1 MTGATDRDGGGAGPG
16 RWRRIL
22 ARRSQALD
30 SFAVAG
36 RNPQLRLMLIARL
49 ATVTG
54 RWASAVALAVYAYDA
69 GGATYVGV
77 LAVVRIVPS
86 ALAGWLAAALL
97 DRVRT
102 DRLLLVAGLARVVA
116 IGAAGVAALSGTHTA
131 AVFALVAIESLLSTM
146 ARPLQTAALPF
157 LARVPRELTAS
168 NLALTTIE
176 SAGMLLGPIVGGVLL
191 AVWNAGGV
199 LLVTAAGYLVSA
211 LLIARIPSW
220 QRTRPTV
227 AGAERPTVGTLEG
240 IRAIHADKRLRL
252 LVGLYCVEN
261 VVTGSLN
268 VLVVIAALDLL
279 DLGNSG
285 VGELNAAIG
294 IGGLVGAIAG
304 AALVGRRRMAS
315 GFGLGLVLCGVPL
328 VVIGVAPS
336 VVPTIL
342 LLAILGIG
350 VTIVDFSAVT
360 LLQRAIH
367 EDALAKVF
375 SVLQSCFVVSIGLGA
390 ALAPVLV
397 AWIGIRG
404 ALLASGAVLPVLVIL
419 LWSRLVPLDTS
430 ELQSEEVVNLLRSLP
445 IFAPLELPALE
456 RLARAVVGVA
466 AEAGETVIAEGE
478 HGDRY
483 YAIRDGEFEVS
494 IAGEIVSRL
503 GPGEGFGE
511 IALLRDVPRTA
522 TVTARSAARLYAL
535 EREQFLEAV
544 SQSPPSADAAENVI
558 DMRLGSL
565 RAGLAT
571 L

>member
-77 LAVVRIVPS
+77 
-86 ALAGWLAAALL
+86 
-97 DRVRT
+97 
-102 DRLLLVAGLARVVA
+102 
-116 IGAAGVAALSGTHTA
+116 
-131 AVFALVAIESLLSTM
+131 
-146 ARPLQTAALPF
+146 
-157 LARVPRELTAS
+157 
-168 NLALTTIE
+168 
-176 SAGMLLGPIVGGVLL
+176 
-191 AVWNAGGV
+191 
-199 LLVTAAGYLVSA
+199 
-211 LLIARIPSW
+211 
-220 QRTRPTV
+220 
-227 AGAERPTVGTLEG
+227 
-240 IRAIHADKRLRL
+240 
-252 LVGLYCVEN
+252 
-261 VVTGSLN
+261 
-268 VLVVIAALDLL
+268 
-279 DLGNSG
+279 
-285 VGELNAAIG
+285 
-294 IGGLVGAIAG
+294 
-304 AALVGRRRMAS
+304 
-315 GFGLGLVLCGVPL
+315 
-328 VVIGVAPS
+328 
-336 VVPTIL
+336 
-342 LLAILGIG
+342 
-350 VTIVDFSAVT
+350 
-360 LLQRAIH
+360 
-367 EDALAKVF
+367 LAKVF

-511 IALLRDVPRTA
+511 IALLRDVPCTA

>member
-1 MTGATDRDGGGAGPG
+1 MTGASDREEVGAGRG
-16 RWRRIL
+16 RWGRVLR
-22 ARRSQALD
+22 RRSQALD

-36 RNPQLRLMLIARL
+36 RNPQLRLVLIARL

-54 RWASAVALAVYAYDA
+54 RWASAVALAVYAYGA
-69 GGATYVGV
+69 GGATYVGL

-86 ALAGWLAAALL
+86 ALAGGLAAALL

-102 DRLLLVAGLARVVA
+102 DRLLLAAGLARVFA
-116 IGAAGVAALSGTHTA
+116 IGAAGVAALSGGHVV
-131 AVFALVAIESLLSTM
+131 AVFGLVALESLLSTM

-176 SAGMLLGPIVGGVLL
+176 SAGMLIGPVVGGLLL

-199 LLVTAAGYLVSA
+199 LLVTAATYLVSA
-211 LLIARIPSW
+211 ILIARIPSW
-220 QRTRPTV
+220 QRTRPPATGP
-227 AGAERPTVGTLEG
+227 AKPTIGTIEG

-279 DLGNSG
+279 HLGSSG

-294 IGGLVGAIAG
+294 IGGLLGAIAG

-315 GFGLGLVLCGVPL
+315 GFGLGLVLCGFPL
-328 VVIGVAPS
+328 ILIGVAPS

-404 ALLASGAVLPVLVIL
+404 ALLASGAVLPVLVVL

-430 ELQSEEVVNLLRSLP
+430 EVLSDEIVNLLRSLP

-456 RLARAVVGVA
+456 RLARAASSVA
-466 AEAGETVIAEGE
+466 VRAGETVIAEGE
-478 HGDRY
+478 QGDRY
-483 YAIRDGEFEVS
+483 YAIRDGEFDVFV
-494 IAGEIVSRL
+494 AGALASQL
-503 GPGEGFGE
+503 GRGEGFGE

-522 TVTARSAARLYAL
+522 TVTARTDARLYAL
-535 EREQFLEAV
+535 ERELFLEAV

-571 L
+571 V

>member
-1 MTGATDRDGGGAGPG
+1 M
-16 RWRRIL
+16 
-22 ARRSQALD
+22 
-30 SFAVAG
+30 
-36 RNPQLRLMLIARL
+36 
-49 ATVTG
+49 
-54 RWASAVALAVYAYDA
+54 
-69 GGATYVGV
+69 
-77 LAVVRIVPS
+77 
-86 ALAGWLAAALL
+86 
-97 DRVRT
+97 
-102 DRLLLVAGLARVVA
+102 
-116 IGAAGVAALSGTHTA
+116 
-131 AVFALVAIESLLSTM
+131 
-146 ARPLQTAALPF
+146 
-157 LARVPRELTAS
+157 
-168 NLALTTIE
+168 
-176 SAGMLLGPIVGGVLL
+176 
-191 AVWNAGGV
+191 
-199 LLVTAAGYLVSA
+199 
-211 LLIARIPSW
+211 
-220 QRTRPTV
+220 
-227 AGAERPTVGTLEG
+227 
-240 IRAIHADKRLRL
+240 
-252 LVGLYCVEN
+252 
-261 VVTGSLN
+261 
-268 VLVVIAALDLL
+268 IAALDLL
-279 DLGNSG
+279 HLGSSG

-430 ELQSEEVVNLLRSLP
+430 ELQSEEIVNLLRSLP

-456 RLARAVVGVA
+456 RLARAVIGVA